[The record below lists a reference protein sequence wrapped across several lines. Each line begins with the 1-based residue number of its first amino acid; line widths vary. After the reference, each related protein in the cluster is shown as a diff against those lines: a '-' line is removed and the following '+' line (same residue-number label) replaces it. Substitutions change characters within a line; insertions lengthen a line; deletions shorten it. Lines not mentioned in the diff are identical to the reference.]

1 MVGLANRP
9 GGYSQADVQF
19 LQPLLNTAGHLE
31 LARRAELARSEVE
44 SQLARTSAL
53 LAEKTRAP
61 VRWKA
66 RWPAFPRAS
75 PAWMPPGTSVSTT
88 GVI

>member
-53 LAEKTRAP
+53 LAEKTRALEGTL
-61 VRWKA
+61 
-66 RWPAFPRAS
+66 AS
-75 PAWMPPGTSVSTT
+75 VSQGITSVDAT
-88 GVI
+88 GQIQQF